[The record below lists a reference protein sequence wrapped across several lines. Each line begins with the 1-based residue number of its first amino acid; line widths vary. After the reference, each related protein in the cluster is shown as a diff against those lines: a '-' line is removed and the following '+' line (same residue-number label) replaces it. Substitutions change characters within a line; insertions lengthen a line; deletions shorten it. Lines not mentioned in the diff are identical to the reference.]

1 MICGT
6 TKTETVSMIP
16 HDYVTTIVPP
26 TENSQGYTLHTCSV
40 CGDNYKDHYTDYVG
54 EDVPQIIIENKTAA
68 AGETVTVNLSVK
80 NNPGF
85 NAASIKIDYDTT
97 RLRLIGAE
105 LSEEFS
111 NGTNVSY
118 DNLPYL
124 TFVRGSN
131 IDSDTN
137 MLTLTFEV
145 LGAAVDGDA
154 YITLLYEAGN
164 ISNIDEEDIN
174 FEIVD
179 GKITVTDYLPGDING
194 DGNVNTKDLTR
205 LLKYI
210 NHEDVDCTEQAL
222 DVNGDGKVNTKDL
235 TRLLK
240 YINHEDV
247 EIF

>member
-1 MICGT
+1 M
-6 TKTETVSMIP
+6 
-16 HDYVTTIVPP
+16 
-26 TENSQGYTLHTCSV
+26 
-40 CGDNYKDHYTDYVG
+40 
-54 EDVPQIIIENKTAA
+54 
-68 AGETVTVNLSVK
+68 
-80 NNPGF
+80 
-85 NAASIKIDYDTT
+85 
-97 RLRLIGAE
+97 
-105 LSEEFS
+105 
-111 NGTNVSY
+111 SY